1 MSTTS
6 EKLRGLVEAIYAQTV
21 GERIDWSISDDKS
34 RVSAD
39 INTYKIEIFAEAS
52 ENSFQADI
60 RYSIYNSNGD
70 LVDTLTD
77 QTISSFNPVNVNL
90 NSYFSVMSNTLE
102 MAKRQASGADKAIE
116 SILLSL
122 GAHAV
127 KDKPSPRFFGSSDD
141 LDDDVAF

>member
-6 EKLRGLVEAIYAQTV
+6 EKLRGFVEAIYTQTAA
-21 GERIDWSISDDKS
+21 ERINWIISDDKS
-34 RVSAD
+34 RVTAD
-39 INTYKIEIFAEAS
+39 VSTYKIEISDEPS

-60 RYSIYNSNGD
+60 RYSIYNANGD

-122 GAHAV
+122 GANAV
-127 KDKPSPRFFGSSDD
+127 KDKPIRGFPSADD
-141 LDDDVAF
+141 LDDDVPF